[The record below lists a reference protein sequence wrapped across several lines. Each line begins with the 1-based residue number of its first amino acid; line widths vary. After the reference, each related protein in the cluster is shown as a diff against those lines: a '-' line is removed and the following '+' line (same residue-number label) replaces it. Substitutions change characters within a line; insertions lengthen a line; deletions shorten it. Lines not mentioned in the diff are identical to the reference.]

1 MNSFVCKIRTPQGQ
15 ITKVVMN
22 ENDKITCIKKLK
34 RNGITPISIE
44 KKLFIP
50 SFKSLNKHS
59 KKQKKVNSIIHTKK
73 KKTIDLNKNINI
85 SFSNKV
91 SLNELKKFTKELYL
105 LRKSDFTNSRALIAI
120 IKNTNN
126 VYFKQV
132 LNKILKSVEAGNLMY
147 KTMNEYSDIFSPV
160 YVNFIKTGELTGN
173 LNEYLKHSINYLNHE
188 VKIKEKIRNDV
199 MPSVVMFIVMIILL
213 IISTLFVIP
222 NFEKIIKTTNDVIEL
237 PKITS
242 FIINVIK
249 FITKFWYLFV
259 ALIITVIFGIIKF
272 INTDKGRYKYDYFKY
287 TNVLFGKITYLIEFS
302 RVIKSIFLNLQSKM
316 RIQDALEISKNT
328 ITNTYMISKVE
339 DAINNLY
346 IGKSWIIPFE
356 ETKILNSIIIEMMK
370 KSEKNNLSKTLG
382 KTIEYLDDEIE
393 NQVEILLKRLTD
405 ISHVLI
411 SVTLLLFLILFLIP
425 CIKLYLGGFL
435 FI

>member
-1 MNSFVCKIRTPQGQ
+1 M
-15 ITKVVMN
+15 
-22 ENDKITCIKKLK
+22 
-34 RNGITPISIE
+34 
-44 KKLFIP
+44 
-50 SFKSLNKHS
+50 
-59 KKQKKVNSIIHTKK
+59 
-73 KKTIDLNKNINI
+73 
-85 SFSNKV
+85 
-91 SLNELKKFTKELYL
+91 

-259 ALIITVIFGIIKF
+259 ALIIAVIFGIIKF

-411 SVTLLLFLILFLIP
+411 SITLLLFLILFLIP